1 MNLHELVRRAI
12 TAVAPDRT
20 VYRLPSLGQTTG
32 PDYQVL
38 PVYGPCEAV
47 TAQVQPVADKT
58 PQWLVQSRQN
68 SIWRDLYVSGL
79 SAGLDRAEALGGDLY
94 YFDGAEWQVDQVLED
109 WRAVGGPGW
118 TKVRVCK
125 VRAVGAP
132 ALGATTPPPQ
142 DLPGVDG
149 AVPLTRGTETANG

>member
-1 MNLHELVRRAI
+1 MNLHQLVRSAV

-58 PQWLVQSRQN
+58 LQWLVQSRQN
-68 SIWRDLYVSGL
+68 SIWRDLYVAGL
-79 SAGLDRAEALGGDLY
+79 SAGLDRAEELGGDLY

-109 WRAVGGPGW
+109 WRARSKKPAQFGERRLNGFFRGGGLLDGSVGGE
-118 TKVRVCK
+118 
-125 VRAVGAP
+125 RALWGK
-132 ALGATTPPPQ
+132 GETWNR
-142 DLPGVDG
+142 GRDG
-149 AVPLTRGTETANG
+149 F

>member
-1 MNLHELVRRAI
+1 MNLHRLVRTAI
-12 TAVAPDRT
+12 TSVAPDRT
-20 VYRLPSLGQTTG
+20 VYRLPCLGQTTG

-47 TAQVQPVADKT
+47 TAQIQPVSDKT
-58 PQWLVQSRQN
+58 LQWLVQSRQN
-68 SIWRDLYVSGL
+68 TIWRDMYIYGL
-79 SAGLDRAEALGGDLY
+79 SAGLDRAEGLGGDLY

-109 WRAVGGPGW
+109 WRAVGGDGW

-125 VRAVGAP
+125 LRAADAP
-132 ALGATTPPPQ
+132 PVGATTPPPR

-149 AVPLTRGTETANG
+149 AVPLEESPHA